1 MGVWV
6 NYMAHKTKIDGT
18 SYDISGGKCNI
29 DGVKYNIN
37 KGKTLIDGTGY
48 DINFLGPTK
57 ITVKGD
63 GTSWSGPS
71 GVKETYSQ
79 IIINNTLNINSA
91 RIEEFNSGE
100 NVEIELIV
108 SEFGLSAG
116 RAYIEIN
123 GEEAAR
129 TSSDNKAVSY
139 KINATGKNI
148 EITLSVG
155 SNIFNNWGVITV
167 NY

>member
-1 MGVWV
+1 
-6 NYMAHKTKIDGT
+6 MAHGT
-18 SYDISGGKCNI
+18 LINGTVYSVTGGKCLVGGTGYSI
-29 DGVKYNIN
+29 K
-37 KGKTLIDGTGY
+37 KGKSLINGTGY

-57 ITVKGD
+57 VTVKGD
-63 GTSWSGPS
+63 GSSQDITP
-71 GVKETYSQ
+71 EIYSS

-108 SEFGLSAG
+108 SEMGFPAG
-116 RAYIEIN
+116 QAYIEIN
-123 GEEAAR
+123 GEEVAR
-129 TSSDNKAVSY
+129 TSSNNRAVSY

-148 EITLSVG
+148 EITLAVRG
-155 SNIFNNWGVITV
+155 GIFNNYGIITA

>member
-1 MGVWV
+1 
-6 NYMAHKTKIDGT
+6 MAHGT
-18 SYDISGGKCNI
+18 LINGTVYSITGGKCLVGGTGYSI
-29 DGVKYNIN
+29 K
-37 KGKTLIDGTGY
+37 KGKSLINGTGY

-57 ITVKGD
+57 ITVRGD
-63 GTSWSGPS
+63 GSSSELTP
-71 GVKETYSQ
+71 KIYSS

-91 RIEEFNSGE
+91 RTEEFNSGE

-108 SEFGLSAG
+108 SEMGFPAG

-123 GEEAAR
+123 GEEVAR
-129 TSSDNKAVSY
+129 TSSGNTAVSY

-148 EITLSVG
+148 EITLSVKG
-155 SNIFNNWGVITV
+155 GIFSSYGVITA

>member
-1 MGVWV
+1 M
-6 NYMAHKTKIDGT
+6 NYMAHKTNIDGT
-18 SYDISGGKCNI
+18 TYDISGGKCNI
-29 DGVKYNIN
+29 NGVKYNIN

-57 ITVKGD
+57 ITVRGD
-63 GTSWSGPS
+63 GSSSDMTP
-71 GVKETYSQ
+71 EIYSY

-108 SEFGLSAG
+108 SEMGFPAG
-116 RAYIEIN
+116 QAYIEIN
-123 GEEAAR
+123 GEEVAR
-129 TSSDNKAVSY
+129 TSSGNTAVSY

-148 EITLSVG
+148 EITLSVKG
-155 SNIFNNWGVITV
+155 GIFSSYGVITA

>member
-1 MGVWV
+1 
-6 NYMAHKTKIDGT
+6 MAHGT
-18 SYDISGGKCNI
+18 LINGTNYGITGGKCLV
-29 DGVKYNIN
+29 DGTEYSIK
-37 KGKTLIDGTGY
+37 KGKSLINGTGY

-63 GTSWSGPS
+63 GSDWGGG
-71 GVKETYSQ
+71 GVETFSY

-108 SEFGLSAG
+108 SEMGFPAG

-123 GEEAAR
+123 GEEVAR

-148 EITLSVG
+148 EITLSVKSG
-155 SNIFNNWGVITV
+155 IFSSYGVITA